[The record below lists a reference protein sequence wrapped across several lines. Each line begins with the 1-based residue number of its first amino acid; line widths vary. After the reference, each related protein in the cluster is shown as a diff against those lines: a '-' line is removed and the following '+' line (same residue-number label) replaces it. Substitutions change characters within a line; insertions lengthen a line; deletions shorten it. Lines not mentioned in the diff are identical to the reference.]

1 MILDVKALVL
11 GRRGTY
17 FPPLRKRGLG
27 GGYAFDQNVWGNVPG
42 GYRNTINDN
51 VVLILTIE
59 TLEGLQHADEIAK
72 VVS

>member
-1 MILDVKALVL
+1 MLSI
-11 GRRGTY
+11 R
-17 FPPLRKRGLG
+17 
-27 GGYAFDQNVWGNVPG
+27 VWGETCGG

-72 VVS
+72 IVS